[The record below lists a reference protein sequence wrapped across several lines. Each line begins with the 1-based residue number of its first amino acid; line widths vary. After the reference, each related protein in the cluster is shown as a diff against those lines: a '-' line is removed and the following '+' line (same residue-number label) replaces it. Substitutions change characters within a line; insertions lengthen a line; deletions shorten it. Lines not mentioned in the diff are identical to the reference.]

1 MKFEMKQAVLGLAL
15 VLASGA
21 VVATEPVLTVLQPTG
36 IVYLPGFPAVVPVGF
51 QVNHSPEIKDVNV
64 LKVEVDGVS
73 ILNVSQMGNPFKGP
87 GNVNSC
93 ANILGNGSFTS
104 CLLDNDTQARVG
116 LNWTV
121 PAPGSYSLLVSVKHQ
136 GDTGQDVETVQF
148 LTLTAEYPAPPAVAN
163 AYMNANNPPK
173 KAKVRGCVIS
183 AIAELHA
190 KDSAY
195 GPKGGPYNDAVIRSD
210 VDAFRA
216 LCGG

>member
-1 MKFEMKQAVLGLAL
+1 MKNAMKQAVLGLAL

-21 VVATEPVLTVLQPTG
+21 VSADEPVLNILQPTG

-51 QVNHSPEIKDVNV
+51 QVNHAPSIKDVNV
-64 LKVEVDGVS
+64 LKVHVDGVS
-73 ILNVSQMGNPFKGP
+73 ILNVDDVGAPFKHAGAP
-87 GNVNSC
+87 SC
-93 ANILGNGSFTS
+93 APILSNGSFTA
-104 CLLDNDTQARVG
+104 CTLDSETQARVG

-121 PAPGSYSLLVSVKHQ
+121 PAPGSYSFVVSLKHQ
-136 GDTGQDVETVQF
+136 SATGDDEEIVQF

-173 KAKVRGCVIS
+173 SKVRGCVIS

-195 GPKGGPYNDAVIRSD
+195 GPKGGPYNEAVIRTD

>member
-1 MKFEMKQAVLGLAL
+1 MKTATKQAVLGLSLA
-15 VLASGA
+15 LASA
-21 VVATEPVLTVLQPTG
+21 AACADEPILTVLQPTG

-51 QVNHSPEIKDVNV
+51 QVDHAEIKDLNV
-64 LKVEVDGVS
+64 LKVEVDGTS
-73 ILNVSQMGNPFKGP
+73 ILNVDSVGNPFKGP

-93 ANILGNGSFTS
+93 ANILANGSFTS
-104 CLLDNDTQARVG
+104 CNVNSASQATVG
-116 LNWTV
+116 LDWTV
-121 PAPGSYSLLVSVKHQ
+121 GAPGSYSLLVSVKHQ
-136 GDTGQDVETVQF
+136 GSTGEDVETVQF

-163 AYMNANNPPK
+163 AYMNAVNPPK

-195 GPKGGPYNDAVIRSD
+195 GPKGGPYNEAVIRQD
-210 VDAFRA
+210 VDAFRP